1 MSSRNASRLDPGLIA
16 RKGEAA
22 PAGPSPAPVAA
33 GPARADAGAP
43 ASAAARAHTGTE
55 AQTVDASGP
64 ARGLHG
70 TIAVTVRLDPRR
82 YERLKVYGARL
93 RRTNQEIIVEALDRY
108 FRDIKE

>member
-22 PAGPSPAPVAA
+22 PAGPPQ
-33 GPARADAGAP
+33 AP
-43 ASAAARAHTGTE
+43 ATPDAARAE
-55 AQTVDASGP
+55 AGGLASEAADTPGP

-93 RRTNQEIIVEALDRY
+93 RRTNQEILVEALDRY
-108 FRDIKE
+108 FRDVKE